1 MADSCNPV
9 DCSLPSSSLHGIPG
23 KNTGVGCQLL
33 PPKKVSVKEINP
45 LCIDIWF
52 ADIFSHP
59 FPFVN
64 YFLCAKLLQSC
75 PNLCDPMDCSPSG
88 SSVHGILQARIL
100 EWVVI
105 SSSWGSSQPRD
116 QTRVTCIAGRFFTIW
131 ASREAPRFDTGAI
144 IFQGTSNFLLQG
156 LT

>member
-9 DCSLPSSSLHGIPG
+9 DCSLPSSSLHRIPG

-88 SSVHGILQARIL
+88 SSVHGILQASIL
-100 EWVVI
+100 EWVAT
-105 SSSWGSSQPRD
+105 SFSRGSSQPR
-116 QTRVTCIAGRFFTIW
+116 GRNW
-131 ASREAPRFDTGAI
+131 VSALQADSLLRF
-144 IFQGTSNFLLQG
+144 
-156 LT
+156 